1 MVNAIYN
8 SQCMM
13 LSGLARNAFIEP
25 LIYLGVYVSRQ
36 GKVNDGSYYKTAPE
50 AFRQEWNLVGGMS
63 ERKD

>member
-13 LSGLARNAFIEP
+13 LRGLARNAFIEP

-36 GKVNDGSYYKTAPE
+36 GKVNDGSNIKQ
-50 AFRQEWNLVGGMS
+50 R
-63 ERKD
+63 RKHLGKNGI